1 MQSNKVHTHQGLWL
15 ACDTKRHTHHCAWLC
30 CSHVSVQV
38 QAKLAQER
46 KAAQAQW
53 ERELRAEA
61 RRQKRLR
68 GEVCDSDDDE
78 DDTREPEAEATQPG
92 TVLQQTCAMAILLVL
107 HLTLMCACHLAS
119 SPHTAARA
127 SSGGAASPEGVLNG
141 SRLPQNT
148 QSAGAGT
155 GKAAKPK
162 RSRRRRRRRSFFYR
176 LLCAGPAPAPKSQRP
191 VARI

>member
-1 MQSNKVHTHQGLWL
+1 MTTKTTTASHNDADNDNDDSRACNDTEGHLEGDTGVACVNVELQAAAAAAATPNWEDTPIQSTYAKQQGTYTHQGLWL
-15 ACDTKRHTHHCAWLC
+15 ACDKKRQTHHCAWL

-68 GEVCDSDDDE
+68 GEVCDSDDDD

-92 TVLQQTCAMAILLVL
+92 TVLQQTCAPWP
-107 HLTLMCACHLAS
+107 CC
-119 SPHTAARA
+119 
-127 SSGGAASPEGVLNG
+127 
-141 SRLPQNT
+141 
-148 QSAGAGT
+148 
-155 GKAAKPK
+155 
-162 RSRRRRRRRSFFYR
+162 SF
-176 LLCAGPAPAPKSQRP
+176 ST
-191 VARI
+191 